1 VHGYQTS
8 MLLDHPAVHG
18 LAAVGAHAASVLLT

>member
-1 VHGYQTS
+1 

-18 LAAVGAHAASVLLT
+18 LSVIGAHAAAVLLT